1 MTAQANV
8 GVVGLAAMGASLARN
23 LARHGNKVA
32 VFNRSYARTEHLID
46 NYGDEG
52 TFYPAKTVQEFVASL
67 ERPRTAIIMVKAG
80 EPTDNVINE
89 LADLMEPGDII
100 VDGGNAFYQDTIR
113 REKEMSARG
122 IHFVGM
128 GVSGGEEGALLGP
141 SLMPGGS
148 DESWERLKPILES
161 IAAKAEGEPCVTHI
175 GPNGAGHFVKMVHNG
190 IEYSDMQLI
199 AESYDLMRRGLGMS
213 PDQIGDV
220 FQEWN
225 GTELSSYL
233 IEITAEVLHK
243 KDKKTGQPLV
253 DVILDHAGMKG
264 TGTWTVQTALMLGV
278 PVTGIAE
285 AVFARGLSS
294 ETELRDEAAKQ
305 HFAGPQALIELG
317 DDERKAFIDD
327 IRHAL
332 YASKIIAY
340 AQGFNEITAAGKA
353 YDWHIDLAA
362 VARIWRAGC
371 IIRAE
376 FLDRISESFETGQAD
391 VSLLFAPYFKKAIEE
406 CEASWRRIVATC
418 AAHGIPDP
426 VFASSLAYF
435 DGLRSTRLPASLI
448 QGQRDLFGAHTYQR
462 VDEPGS
468 FHILWAEPGQEEI
481 QTSKCGSDVATQKPL
496 VGGHFI
502 EEWPPTSGFW
512 LVYAMQPRARMSTAA
527 VESALRNSRR
537 RSTAPRAW
545 RRRTIR
551 GMRCRT
557 FAGTCAPSPRPCRA
571 LTRTS
576 TRVRCGRSSA
586 RSSSGAAAV
595 VSGNP
600 ARPSPARRLRPAQ
613 AAGGRGTTRRS
624 GRQGPRRTS

>member
-1 MTAQANV
+1 
-8 GVVGLAAMGASLARN
+8 
-23 LARHGNKVA
+23 
-32 VFNRSYARTEHLID
+32 
-46 NYGDEG
+46 
-52 TFYPAKTVQEFVASL
+52 
-67 ERPRTAIIMVKAG
+67 
-80 EPTDNVINE
+80 
-89 LADLMEPGDII
+89 
-100 VDGGNAFYQDTIR
+100 
-113 REKEMSARG
+113 
-122 IHFVGM
+122 
-128 GVSGGEEGALLGP
+128 GEEGALLGP

-225 GTELSSYL
+225 GTELNSYL

-340 AQGFNEITAAGKA
+340 AQGFNEITAAGKV

-481 QTSKCGSDVATQKPL
+481 QTSK
-496 VGGHFI
+496 
-502 EEWPPTSGFW
+502 
-512 LVYAMQPRARMSTAA
+512 
-527 VESALRNSRR
+527 
-537 RSTAPRAW
+537 
-545 RRRTIR
+545 
-551 GMRCRT
+551 
-557 FAGTCAPSPRPCRA
+557 
-571 LTRTS
+571 
-576 TRVRCGRSSA
+576 
-586 RSSSGAAAV
+586 
-595 VSGNP
+595 
-600 ARPSPARRLRPAQ
+600 
-613 AAGGRGTTRRS
+613 
-624 GRQGPRRTS
+624 